1 VDPVEIFSHGPSLI
15 GLQLTD
21 EVPGQASVAQ
31 GVDFGEAL
39 LQIIFA
45 EVALTEVGECGH
57 GFYGLLLADCDERDL
72 TD

>member
-1 VDPVEIFSHGPSLI
+1 
-15 GLQLTD
+15 LTD